1 MNFKVGNAYKGSDKR
16 MWLILSV
23 GEKEIRATPLSFIT
37 PRVRDLSKS
46 FKFDTQGES
55 LNLEEFVKLDS
66 NHILEYNQPSNW
78 IGKLKRCF
86 NHLCTTPS
94 HLKPYDRVYCLSL
107 QTEATLITRDGLS
120 SEILLHLNGN
130 MRQWVKLSDVEY
142 LFSPKELNE
151 SR

>member
-23 GEKEIRATPLSFIT
+23 SKKEVRATPLSFIT

-46 FKFDTQGES
+46 FKFDAQGES

-66 NHILEYNQPSNW
+66 NHRLEYNQPSSW
-78 IGKLKRCF
+78 IGYLKRCF
-86 NHLCTTPS
+86 NRLCTTPS
-94 HLKPYDRVYCLSL
+94 NLKPYDRVYCLSM

-130 MRQWVKLSDVEY
+130 VRQWVKLSDVEY
-142 LFSPKELNE
+142 LFSPKELK
-151 SR
+151 